1 MFREKRRED
10 AIRDEDMA
18 VVRWTWQDLDE
29 FTGVAASLPLTH
41 TAWCSRTRS
50 TMCASTT
57 RYA

>member
-1 MFREKRRED
+1 VFREKRRED
-10 AIRDEDMA
+10 AIRDEDLA

-41 TAWCSRTRS
+41 TVRCSRAWS